1 MQASD
6 FQQLIQQKEILNLL
20 DVRTPSE
27 FEDFN
32 FGGINISMDEL
43 FGRLSEIQHLKT
55 EAFVIICGTGLLSNI
70 AVKVLKSRGFPQ
82 AENLEGGLEA
92 YLSL

>member
-1 MQASD
+1 MQVID
-6 FQQLIQQKEILNLL
+6 FQNALNKKEILNLL

-32 FGGINISMDEL
+32 FGGINIPIDDL
-43 FGRLSEIQHLKT
+43 FGKLNEIQHLKT
-55 EAFVIICGTGLLSNI
+55 EVFIIICGTGLLSNI
-70 AVKVLKSRGFPQ
+70 AVKVLKSRGFTL